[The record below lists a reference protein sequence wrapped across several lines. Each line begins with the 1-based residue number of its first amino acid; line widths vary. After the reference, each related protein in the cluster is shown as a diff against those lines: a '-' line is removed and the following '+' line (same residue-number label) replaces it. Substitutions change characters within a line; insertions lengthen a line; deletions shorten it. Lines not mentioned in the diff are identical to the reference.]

1 MAKKQTKKAA
11 SRSRT
16 GDRILASHIQ
26 DELQALRNPEKAAF
40 FPRFFKS
47 EPGGYAEGD
56 QFLGVIVP
64 DQRKIAKRYSEIEA
78 AQLSK
83 LLKSKWHECR
93 LTAVFIL
100 VQKFELAHRNCKAGK
115 SPESEPKQWV
125 DFYLDH
131 LDFVNN
137 WDLVDAS
144 AHKILG
150 VWFLE
155 DPKRRSLMRKLAKS
169 KDLWRQRVSV
179 ISNFPLIKSGQ
190 HAEILELAERFLH
203 HEHDLMHKAVGWM
216 LREMGKIDLALLR
229 GFLQQYASEMP
240 RTMLRY
246 SIEKLS
252 PTERKK
258 WMNRKAS

>member
-1 MAKKQTKKAA
+1 M
-11 SRSRT
+11 SRSQSGRV
-16 GDRILASHIQ
+16 LASHVEN
-26 DELQALRNPEKAAF
+26 DLRALRNPEKAAF
-40 FPRFFKS
+40 FPRFFKA

-64 DQRKIAKRYSEIEA
+64 DLRKIAKRCVNLEP

-83 LLKSKWHECR
+83 LFRSKWHECR

-100 VQKFELAHRNCKAGK
+100 VQKFEAAHRDCKSGK
-115 SPESEPKQWV
+115 TPASEPKQWV

-150 VWFLE
+150 VWFLD
-155 DPKRRSLMRKLAKS
+155 DPKQRSLMRKLANS
-169 KDLWRQRVSV
+169 KDLWRQRVAV

-203 HEHDLMHKAVGWM
+203 HKHDLMHKAVGWM
-216 LREMGKIDLALLR
+216 LREMGKNNLAALR
-229 GFLQQYASEMP
+229 GFLQQYAAEMP

-252 PTERKK
+252 PAERKK
-258 WMNRKAS
+258 WMHQKAD